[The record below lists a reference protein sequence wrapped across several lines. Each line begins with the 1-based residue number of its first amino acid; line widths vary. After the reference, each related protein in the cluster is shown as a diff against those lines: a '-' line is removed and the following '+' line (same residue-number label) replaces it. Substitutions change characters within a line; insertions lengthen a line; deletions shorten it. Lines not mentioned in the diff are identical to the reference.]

1 MEPEMTTIAIADD
14 HRMILEGLEQL
25 LRRQQSF
32 HLVASTTSGA
42 GALEIVR
49 RHRPDILV
57 LDLSMP
63 DLSGIE
69 VMRVMHEEE
78 IPTRVILLTAAI
90 DDVEVVEA
98 MQLGVWGIVLKEAA
112 SVQLVRAVEAV
123 RQGERVLEPVL
134 VSRAVEKMSRKT
146 MAERE
151 IAAILSPRE
160 TEVARMVA
168 SGFRNREIAEKLSLS
183 EGTVKSYLHSIY
195 EKLNIR
201 GRVELTLYAREK
213 GLV

>member
-1 MEPEMTTIAIADD
+1 MTTIAVADD

-25 LRRQQSF
+25 LRRHQSF
-32 HLVASTTSGA
+32 HLVASATSGT

-49 RHRPDILV
+49 RYRPDILV

-69 VMRVMHEEE
+69 VMRAMHEEE
-78 IPTRVILLTAAI
+78 IPTKVILLTAAI
-90 DDVEVVEA
+90 EDSEVVEA

-112 SVQLVRAVEAV
+112 SVQLVRAVETV
-123 RQGERVLEPVL
+123 QQGERVLEPVL

-146 MAERE
+146 IAERE

-168 SGFRNREIAEKLSLS
+168 SGLRNREIAEKLSLS

-195 EKLNIR
+195 EKLDIR